1 MPLFWKPYLSL
12 ESHCGDSTLFYLLS
26 TAVLSLKMAIE
37 KNQVYFTW
45 MQRALNDAYKVEVQ
59 AFLWA
64 AARTDLIKTDSEEG
78 LMSICVVIDKNIAE

>member
-1 MPLFWKPYLSL
+1 
-12 ESHCGDSTLFYLLS
+12 
-26 TAVLSLKMAIE
+26 
-37 KNQVYFTW
+37 